1 MPCEGARF
9 RKQEGKAGSLTVRPE
24 SIADDAGGN
33 ECVEASREV
42 PQGGMSE
49 CTGRNASEDLE
60 EASKVTHGRRPA
72 GQTGKAAGWQ
82 GRNRYEH
89 RSLSIGVERAA
100 RTQRERGQHGKP
112 NAMSEQTQPDAREGQ
127 AGSRWVAERP
137 VVSTKPGNAGG
148 EKRPW
153 F

>member
-1 MPCEGARF
+1 M
-9 RKQEGKAGSLTVRPE
+9 TVRPE

-49 CTGRNASEDLE
+49 CTGRNESEDLE
-60 EASKVTHGRRPA
+60 EASKVTHMGADPPVIRGRLLD
-72 GQTGKAAGWQ
+72 GWE
-82 GRNRYEH
+82 GNRREH
-89 RSLSIGVERAA
+89 RSLPIGVERAA
-100 RTQRERGQHGKP
+100 RTQRERAKHGKP
-112 NAMSEQTQPDAREGQ
+112 IAMSEKTQPDAREGQ
-127 AGSRWVAERP
+127 AGSRWVAERL